1 MNIRLTYEYRDNAN
15 YHVSGEIVFANP
27 GSMPVQLIERQL
39 RVAMEGHEHF
49 IARQVAIPE
58 VFFEKESY
66 PYGDEDHSWHTL
78 VSVSET
84 RDPETDEA
92 SRTIAHF
99 IEKIRQASKVGWDWK
114 QVPELLL
121 MYLQAKTV
129 PLALESMNELARAK

>member
-1 MNIRLTYEYRDNAN
+1 MSSILLTYEYRDNAN
-15 YHVSGEIVFANP
+15 YHASGEIVFANP
-27 GSMPVQLIERQL
+27 GNMPADLVEKML
-39 RVAMEGHEHF
+39 RAAMENHEHF

-92 SRTIAHF
+92 HRTIAQF
-99 IEKIRQASKVGWDWK
+99 IEAVRQANKVGWDWK
-114 QVPELLL
+114 LVPEALLEVL
-121 MYLQAKTV
+121 LKTAVPQALDLV
-129 PLALESMNELARAK
+129 DQLAK